1 MVDISCSK
9 ARAKKGDYSA
19 KDGESEKR
27 PGPIL
32 QPGELMK
39 KLGKSKGLLRACLIA
54 GMAAIIGG
62 LAVHPLAADV
72 QTNTTSGAKS
82 NTPAQTN
89 AVASVPESPKND
101 RTASVKNKGTPRAPR
116 TISGAELY
124 SIHCYRCHPER
135 YPTERTAAQWKTILM
150 HMRVRANL
158 PAEQARTILKYLQE
172 NSGR

>member
-1 MVDISCSK
+1 MFDIFCPE

-19 KDGESEKR
+19 KDGESQKE

-32 QPGELMK
+32 QPSELMK
-39 KLGKSKGLLRACLIA
+39 KPGKSEELLRAFLIT
-54 GMAAIIGG
+54 GLAAIIGG

-72 QTNTTSGAKS
+72 QTNTTSGAKL
-82 NTPAQTN
+82 NAPVQTN
-89 AVASVPESPKND
+89 VAAGAPESPKND
-101 RTASVKNKGTPRAPR
+101 RTASVKNKSTPPAPR

-158 PAEQARTILKYLQE
+158 PAEQARTILKYLQD